1 MATVIKIKRSET
13 ASSVPAAGDLAVG
26 ELAMNPTDQKM
37 YTKLANGNV
46 VVVAS
51 VTTAGTSDVVDD
63 TSPQLGGDLDLNSS
77 NITGTGAWQGTAIA
91 DSYISSATNWNTA
104 HTDRL
109 KWDGGA
115 TGLTAAT
122 GRTSLGLGALSV
134 LATVSASQID
144 ASAVGASELNVTG
157 NGTTSQFLRS
167 DADGTFTW
175 DTPTDT
181 NTVYTHPNHSGDI
194 VSSGDGATTI
204 QAGAVDIAMLSASG
218 TASATTF
225 LRGDNSWVV
234 PTDTNTDTKWDGGT
248 TGLTAATG
256 RTSLGLGT
264 AATAASTDFIAVSG
278 DAMTGTLTLVSITET
293 ETTKSASFTPN
304 LTTEGTIFDVS
315 GTITITMPTAAAGKA
330 FTIIDSGSGTLSWA
344 GTIKWNGGAAPSPSG
359 ITIYSF
365 ISNGTDWYGMQAAT
379 GLA

>member
-1 MATVIKIKRSET
+1 
-13 ASSVPAAGDLAVG
+13 
-26 ELAMNPTDQKM
+26 
-37 YTKLANGNV
+37 
-46 VVVAS
+46 
-51 VTTAGTSDVVDD
+51 VT
-63 TSPQLGGDLDLNSS
+63 
-77 NITGTGAWQGTAIA
+77 
-91 DSYISSATNWNTA
+91 
-104 HTDRL
+104 
-109 KWDGGA
+109 
-115 TGLTAAT
+115 
-122 GRTSLGLGALSV
+122 
-134 LATVSASQID
+134 ASQID
-144 ASAVGASELNVTG
+144 ASAVGASELNVSG

-218 TASATTF
+218 SASGTTF

-234 PTDTNTDTKWDGGT
+234 PTDTNTDTKWDGGATGLTASTGRTSLGLGALATLASVTATQIDASAVGASELNVTGNGSATEFLRSDADGTFTWATPTDTNTDTKWDGGT
-248 TGLTAATG
+248 TGLTASTG

-264 AATAASTDFIAVSG
+264 AAVSAATDFIAVSG

-330 FTIIDSGSGTLSWA
+330 FTIIDSGSGTLSWS